1 MAAITLNGTELRTS
15 DGRLTTWIRK
25 GLYGPPDYRGDTWV
39 IAGKAGET
47 VVAGSFVRA
56 RRMIELGQQIKGI
69 GATEAL
75 AQVDFL
81 ATVDALKTLYESTM
95 GAPKDL
101 RVYAPLY
108 GIGGSLWSPRP
119 EPRARSRTVRR
130 FRRPTTRATA
140 RRRPRRLFRRLTS
153 RSRRPTVQIR
163 SRSAGR

>member
-108 GIGGSLWSPRP
+108 GIGGSYRHLNVQWVNTIESDPIGGFQQIV
-119 EPRARSRTVRR
+119 TVR
-130 FRRPTTRATA
+130 FACYDDPPEWVA
-140 RRRPRRLFRRLTS
+140 
-153 RSRRPTVQIR
+153 V
-163 SRSAGR
+163 